1 MVVDNNNQGEV
12 ECSVVMPC
20 LNEAETLETCIR
32 KALSCIE
39 KHGLSAE
46 VVIADNGSTD
56 GSQQIAERNGARVVP
71 IKEKGYGNALRGG
84 IEAARGKYIIMADAD
99 DSYDFSNF
107 YPFVEE
113 LRKGADL
120 VMGNRFKGGI
130 VPGAM
135 PWKNRYIGNPIQ
147 TRIGRIIF
155 RSPIGDFNCGMRAFS
170 KEAYE
175 RMELVTTRWEF
186 ASEMVVKASLKR
198 MRIAE
203 VPTILSP
210 DGRSRPP
217 HLEPWRAG
225 WRNIRFMLLHSPRWL
240 FLIPGLV
247 LLALGLGGFGLLLS
261 GPRVLGG
268 AVLDISTLVVC
279 ATASMLGFQVI
290 SMGVLARAY
299 AMAEGLLPPDPKTA
313 WLRKHYRLEYGLI
326 VSFLLV
332 FGGIG
337 LFVWALL
344 LWGKTGFGPLAFER
358 SLRIV
363 ISASTLL
370 ALGVQL
376 GFTSF
381 FMSVLELGKK
391 PRA

>member
-1 MVVDNNNQGEV
+1 MTEKDIEV
-12 ECSVVMPC
+12 SVVIPC
-20 LNEAETLETCIR
+20 LNEAETLERCIR
-32 KALSCIE
+32 KAQSCIQ
-39 KHGLSAE
+39 KHGLLAE
-46 VVIADNGSTD
+46 IVIADNGSTD
-56 GSQQIAERNGARVVP
+56 GSQGLATKAGARVVDVP
-71 IKEKGYGNALRGG
+71 ERGYGNALRAG
-84 IEAARGKYIIMADAD
+84 IESAFGRYVVIGDAD
-99 DSYDFSNF
+99 DSYDFSQF
-107 YPFVEE
+107 YPMIEK
-113 LRKGADL
+113 LREGADL
-120 VMGNRFKGGI
+120 VMGNRFRGGI
-130 VPGAM
+130 DPGAM

-147 TRIGRIIF
+147 TKIGQIIF
-155 RSPIGDFNCGMRAFS
+155 GCPVGDFNCGLRALT
-170 KEAYE
+170 KDAYE
-175 RMELVTTRWEF
+175 RMGLVTTGWEF
-186 ASEMVVKASLKR
+186 ASEMVVKACLQKMKIS
-198 MRIAE
+198 E
-203 VPTILSP
+203 VPVVLSK

-261 GPRVLGG
+261 GPRVLKG

-290 SMGVLARAY
+290 CMGVLARAY
-299 AMAEGLLPPDPKTA
+299 AMAEGFLPPDPKTA
-313 WLRKHYRLEYGLI
+313 WLRRRFRLEYGLVI
-326 VSFLLV
+326 SSFLV

-344 LWGKTGFGPLAFER
+344 LWSETGFGPLAFER

-391 PRA
+391 TRA